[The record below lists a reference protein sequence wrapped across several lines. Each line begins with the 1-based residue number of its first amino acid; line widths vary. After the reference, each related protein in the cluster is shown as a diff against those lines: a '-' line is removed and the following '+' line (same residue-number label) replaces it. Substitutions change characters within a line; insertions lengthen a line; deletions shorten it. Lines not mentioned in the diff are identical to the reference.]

1 MRTPFA
7 TSLAEFEAF
16 IGPFLQRWEYVRPD
30 NAAAFADKLMRF
42 LRASDLPRDPF
53 ATLPLV
59 GVELRAEHLPAGQK
73 AQAFEQ
79 GGRMVFVYSRR
90 LGMRRADL
98 TFPLWHEFAETL
110 FSHRAF
116 PTTYRPRPEARM
128 ANLLAANILMPQE
141 AMVELVRRYR
151 RNRTHLPTLI
161 ARDCFTSITAVCRRL
176 AELGLAGRPL
186 TPGTTRSPLALSL
199 PNGSKGR
206 PPSGA
211 GRGSSGRGP
220 TAPARSAREL
230 DRQLDRINAD
240 PRFQWGMQRLAPH
253 RPLSADSKRFIV
265 ELYRQLMGPPDS
277 GG

>member
-7 TSLAEFEAF
+7 TNLAEFEAF

-59 GVELRAEHLPAGQK
+59 GVELRSEQLPAGQK

-176 AELGLAGRPL
+176 AELGLAGRP
-186 TPGTTRSPLALSL
+186 PASGPC
-199 PNGSKGR
+199 
-206 PPSGA
+206 PPSDPPVSGS
-211 GRGSSGRGP
+211 GRGHSGRGP

-265 ELYRQLMGPPDS
+265 ELYRQLMDPPDS